1 MAEHGGEWIIQ
12 RFGPEDY
19 GSNAYLLANGKEA
32 ALIDAAGAVE
42 EMDQAIANLGVGI
55 KYLLLTHGSESLA
68 ESTPLLKKRHGGKVC
83 IHAVDH
89 EGLGARG
96 HPLEADLFLKD
107 NDRLEIQGG
116 PVGVLH
122 TPGHTYGSL
131 SFYVKN
137 AGALFSG
144 MSLLKGGYGRIWGPD
159 SMRLMMMSL
168 RRLNNVIPPEA
179 TVYPAEGP
187 VTCIAKE
194 SWLNCLRSA

>member
-12 RFGPEDY
+12 RFGPHDY
-19 GSNAYLLANGKEA
+19 GSNTYLLVNGEEA
-32 ALIDAAGAVE
+32 AIIDAAGAIEEVE
-42 EMDQAIANLGVGI
+42 QTIAHLGVGI
-55 KYLLLTHGSESLA
+55 KYLLLTHGSDALA
-68 ESTPLLKKRHGGKVC
+68 EATSLLKKKHGGKVC
-83 IHAVDH
+83 IHAMDH
-89 EGLGARG
+89 EELEALG

-107 NDRLEIQGG
+107 NDRLELQGA
-116 PVGVLH
+116 PVAVLH

-144 MSLLKGGYGRIWGPD
+144 MALLKGGYGRIWGPD

-168 RRLNNVIPPEA
+168 RRLNNVIPPGA
-179 TVYPAEGP
+179 TVYPGEGP